1 MKSPILLYDG
11 YCVLCNFFVKLILR
25 FEKKPEIYF
34 APLDSKIAQEIIS
47 QFRFDPN
54 MDSIIYF
61 DGKECFT
68 YHFAAFEILKQLSF
82 PINLFGAFKSLPN
95 SFNKAVYK
103 FIAKKRYKVFG
114 KYESC
119 PMPSAKF
126 RERMLDADTDA
137 TGEFWI
143 LIHNGNYDVSVNFH
157 RRILPLA

>member
-47 QFRFDPN
+47 QFRIEPN

-68 YHFAAFEILKQLSF
+68 HHFAAFEIIKRLSF
-82 PINLFGAFKSLPN
+82 PVNLFVAFKWLPN
-95 SFNKAVYK
+95 SFNKAMYK
-103 FIAKKRYKVFG
+103 FIAKKRYRVFG

-119 PMPSAKF
+119 PMPDAKY
-126 RERMLDADTDA
+126 RERMLD
-137 TGEFWI
+137 GEFHLDI
-143 LIHNGNYDVSVNFH
+143 
-157 RRILPLA
+157 

>member
-68 YHFAAFEILKQLSF
+68 YQFAAFEILKQLSF

-95 SFNKAVYK
+95 SFNKAMYK

-126 RERMLDADTDA
+126 RERMLDADTNA
-137 TGEFWI
+137 TGEF
-143 LIHNGNYDVSVNFH
+143 
-157 RRILPLA
+157 